1 MKRALTE
8 AEIYEIMAG
17 ALLSGRLGPGAKLGE
32 EKLAGLFGVS
42 RERMRN
48 VLHRL
53 GHERLIDV
61 VRNRGAFVANPGLR
75 DAREIYEARRIVEG
89 GIAWGLAARL
99 SADQLAALRRHFAEE
114 QRALRHGNRADAI
127 RLSGAF
133 HVVLAEM
140 TDNPLIV
147 RQMHEL
153 VSRTSML
160 VALFEKET
168 APGCGVDEHEAIV
181 GALATGD
188 PALAARA
195 MITHLSLVETRL
207 RAPRMPIAA
216 PDVERALRAGL
227 RSRPGGA
234 ASAPALA
241 RTARGSGSP
250 SAAPTRKSTR

>member
-1 MKRALTE
+1 MKRALAE
-8 AEIYEIMAG
+8 AAIYEIMAE

-32 EKLAGLFGVS
+32 EKLAALFGVS
-42 RERMRN
+42 RERMRK

-61 VRNRGAFVANPGLR
+61 VRNRGAFVANPGLS

-89 GIAWGLAARL
+89 GIAWYLAARL
-99 SADQLAALRRHFAEE
+99 SGDQLATLRRHFALE
-114 QRALRHGNRADAI
+114 QRAHRNGNRADAI

-133 HVVLAEM
+133 HAVLAQM

-160 VALFEKET
+160 VALFEEET

-188 PALAARA
+188 PAQAARA

-207 RAPRMPIAA
+207 RAPRMPIPA
-216 PDVERALRAGL
+216 PDVERSLRAGM
-227 RSRPGGA
+227 RSRDGGG
-234 ASAPALA
+234 ASAPRLA
-241 RTARGSGSP
+241 RKARGSAP
-250 SAAPTRKSTR
+250 RSAASTRKSTQ

>member
-1 MKRALTE
+1 MKRPLAE
-8 AEIYEIMAG
+8 AAVYEIMAE

-42 RERMRN
+42 RERMRK

-61 VRNRGAFVANPGLR
+61 VRNRGAFVANPGLS

-89 GIAWGLAARL
+89 GIAWCLAARL
-99 SADQLAALRRHFAEE
+99 SGDQLATLRRHFADE
-114 QRALRHGNRADAI
+114 QRAHRNGNRADAI

-133 HVVLAEM
+133 HVVLAQM

-160 VALFEKET
+160 VALFEEET

-181 GALATGD
+181 AALASGD
-188 PALAARA
+188 PAKAARA

-207 RAPRMPIAA
+207 RAPRMAGPG
-216 PDVERALRAGL
+216 PDVEHALRAGL
-227 RSRPGGA
+227 RRHNGRSTPV
-234 ASAPALA
+234 
-241 RTARGSGSP
+241 
-250 SAAPTRKSTR
+250 RKSTR

>member
-1 MKRALTE
+1 VKRPLAE
-8 AEIYEIMAG
+8 AAVYEIMAE

-42 RERMRN
+42 RERMRK

-61 VRNRGAFVANPGLR
+61 VRNRGAFVANPGLS

-89 GIAWGLAARL
+89 GIAWCLAARL
-99 SADQLAALRRHFAEE
+99 SGDQLATLRRHFADE
-114 QRALRHGNRADAI
+114 QRAHRNGNRADAI

-133 HVVLAEM
+133 HVVLAQM

-160 VALFEKET
+160 VALFEEEA

-181 GALATGD
+181 AALASGD
-188 PALAARA
+188 PAKAARA

-207 RAPRMPIAA
+207 RAPRMAGPG
-216 PDVERALRAGL
+216 PDVEHALRAGL
-227 RSRPGGA
+227 RRHNGRSTPV
-234 ASAPALA
+234 
-241 RTARGSGSP
+241 
-250 SAAPTRKSTR
+250 RKSTR

>member
-1 MKRALTE
+1 VKRPLAE
-8 AEIYEIMAG
+8 AAVYEIMAE

-42 RERMRN
+42 RERMRK

-61 VRNRGAFVANPGLR
+61 VRNRGAFVANPGLS

-89 GIAWGLAARL
+89 GIAWCLAARL
-99 SADQLAALRRHFAEE
+99 SGDQLATLRRHFADE
-114 QRALRHGNRADAI
+114 QRAHRNGNRADAI

-133 HVVLAEM
+133 HVVLAQM

-160 VALFEKET
+160 VALFEEET

-181 GALATGD
+181 AALASGD
-188 PALAARA
+188 PAKAARA

-207 RAPRMPIAA
+207 RAPRMAGPG
-216 PDVERALRAGL
+216 PDVEHALRAGL
-227 RSRPGGA
+227 RRHNGRSTPV
-234 ASAPALA
+234 
-241 RTARGSGSP
+241 
-250 SAAPTRKSTR
+250 RKSTR

>member
-1 MKRALTE
+1 MKRPLAE
-8 AEIYEIMAG
+8 AAVYEIMAE

-32 EKLAGLFGVS
+32 EKLASLFGVS
-42 RERMRN
+42 RERMRK

-61 VRNRGAFVANPGLR
+61 VRNRGAFVANPGLS

-89 GIAWGLAARL
+89 GIAWCLAARL
-99 SADQLAALRRHFAEE
+99 SGDQLATLRRHFADE
-114 QRALRHGNRADAI
+114 QRAHRNGNRADAI

-133 HVVLAEM
+133 HVVLAQM

-160 VALFEKET
+160 VALFEEET

-181 GALATGD
+181 AALASGD
-188 PALAARA
+188 PAKAARA

-207 RAPRMPIAA
+207 RAPKTTVPVA
-216 PDVERALRAGL
+216 DVEHALRAGL
-227 RSRPGGA
+227 RRRGA
-234 ASAPALA
+234 RDAAAV
-241 RTARGSGSP
+241 RT
-250 SAAPTRKSTR
+250 STR

>member
-1 MKRALTE
+1 VKRALTE
-8 AEIYEIMAG
+8 AEIYEIMAE
-17 ALLSGRLGPGAKLGE
+17 ALLSGRLGPGAKLAE
-32 EKLAGLFGVS
+32 ERLAALFGVS

-99 SADQLAALRRHFAEE
+99 SGDQLAALRRHFAEE
-114 QRALRHGNRADAI
+114 QRAHRHGNRADAI

-160 VALFEKET
+160 VAVMLYSTVTREPFFRSPFT
-168 APGCGVDEHEAIV
+168 LVSLSRAISHFSLPFSTTILLSV
-181 GALATGD
+181 TSSTG
-188 PALAARA
+188 PV
-195 MITHLSLVETRL
+195 TW
-207 RAPRMPIAA
+207 
-216 PDVERALRAGL
+216 
-227 RSRPGGA
+227 
-234 ASAPALA
+234 
-241 RTARGSGSP
+241 
-250 SAAPTRKSTR
+250 